1 MCCIISCIRHTGIL
15 GPVGRLF
22 MLFTRFKIRPL
33 KKKEEEELCKP
44 RVMLRSKGLL
54 SITNVRR
61 GIVYLYELPVGL
73 IHLAEN
79 AGSVFHKVF
88 DRIHVVE
95 GDEKDVLRPGTEEH
109 LVLESHG
116 HQVIEL

>member
-1 MCCIISCIRHTGIL
+1 MS
-15 GPVGRLF
+15 
-22 MLFTRFKIRPL
+22 
-33 KKKEEEELCKP
+33 
-44 RVMLRSKGLL
+44 
-54 SITNVRR
+54 
-61 GIVYLYELPVGL
+61 YLYELLVCL
-73 IHLAEN
+73 VNLAEN

-95 GDEKDVLRPGTEEH
+95 RDKQDVLGSGTEKH